1 MVVGS
6 MVLFS
11 KTGAAKETTARTR
24 VIDMM
29 ARGLKDIILWLGR
42 LLSLLG
48 LFVEDVVIDIR
59 A

>member
-1 MVVGS
+1 MVVGL
-6 MVLFS
+6 MVLFF
-11 KTGAAKETTARTR
+11 KIGAAKETTARTR

-29 ARGLKDIILWLGR
+29 ARGLKDIILWLVR
-42 LLSLLG
+42 FLLLG